1 MSKEIVINADQAET
15 RIAIL
20 EDGELVELLFE
31 RPDKRRIVGDIFK
44 GRVNAVIPGMQAA
57 FVELG
62 LERTGFLHASD
73 LASARPKI
81 MEGLDAEDEGAST
94 NGAHGG
100 GARRPGGR
108 GGGRLPRRG
117 ADSHPRIEEH
127 LKPGQEVLV
136 QITKEP
142 ISTKGPR
149 VSQQIS
155 LPGRYLVFMP
165 QLDHLGVSRKIMDP
179 EERHR
184 LRDMLSDL
192 KPNGSGL
199 IVRTVGEGKDVRHF
213 RSDVRF
219 LSRMWD
225 DVQKRARRERA
236 PALLHREMELTTGLI
251 RDLFTEEVDRVVLD
265 GKKEH
270 KEILSYLK
278 NYAPELRNRV
288 ELYESPTPILDR
300 FGIEP
305 EIEKTFERKVWLK
318 KGGYIVIDHTE
329 ALVTIDVNTG
339 RYTGKTT
346 SQEETILRANL
357 EAAKEIARQLRLRDI
372 GGIIVIDFIDME
384 IEANKRAV
392 LDELRAHLRKDRA
405 RTKTFGVSD
414 LGLVEMT
421 RQRVRPSLLH
431 YFSDDCPTCDGVGKV
446 LSLESVGMAV
456 ERMLKRA
463 GRDIGEKRLELHV
476 SPEVAVFLMEERG
489 ARIGQIE
496 RTYSMEVDIVDDP
509 NLRRHERRLK
519 VVGTSEDV
527 TERVEA

>member
-1 MSKEIVINADQAET
+1 MSKEIVINAEQAET

-31 RPDKRRIVGDIFK
+31 RPDRRRIVGDIFK
-44 GRVNAVIPGMQAA
+44 GRVNAVLPGMQAA

-62 LERTGFLHASD
+62 LDRTGFLHASD
-73 LASARPKI
+73 LATARPKLVDGLEL
-81 MEGLDAEDEGAST
+81 EGENGEAGAQSPPL
-94 NGAHGG
+94 A
-100 GARRPGGR
+100 ARRGR
-108 GGGRLPRRG
+108 VRMRMPRRG
-117 ADSHPRIEEH
+117 AEAHPKIEDH
-127 LKPGQEVLV
+127 LRQGQEILV

-155 LPGRYLVFMP
+155 LPGRYLVYMP
-165 QLDHLGVSRKIMDP
+165 QLDHLGVSRKIMDRD
-179 EERHR
+179 ERLR
-184 LRDMLSDL
+184 LRDLLGEL
-192 KPNGSGL
+192 KPNGGGL
-199 IVRTVGEGKDVRHF
+199 IVRTVGEGKDLRHF

-219 LSRMWD
+219 LTKMWD
-225 DVQKRARRERA
+225 EVQKKAKRERA

-251 RDLFTEEVDRVVLD
+251 RDLFTDEVDRVIID

-270 KEILSYLK
+270 KEILSYLRS
-278 NYAPELRNRV
+278 YAPELRNRV
-288 ELYESPTPILDR
+288 ELQEHEVPIFDR

-305 EIEKTFERKVWLK
+305 EIEKTFERKIWLK
-318 KGGYIVIDHTE
+318 RGGYIVIEHTE

-339 RYTGKTT
+339 RYTGKT
-346 SQEETILRANL
+346 SQEETILRTNL

-384 IEANKRAV
+384 IEANKKAV
-392 LDELRAHLRKDRA
+392 IEELRECLRRDRA

-463 GRDIGEKRLELHV
+463 SRELKANRLELHV
-476 SPEVAVFLMEERG
+476 SPEVAVFLTEERG
-489 ARIGQIE
+489 ARLAQIE
-496 RTYSMEVDIVDDP
+496 RTFGLEVDIVDDP
-509 NLRRHERRLK
+509 GLRRHERRLK
-519 VVGTSEDV
+519 LVDTAEDV
-527 TERVEA
+527 TERVEV

>member
-1 MSKEIVINADQAET
+1 MEP
-15 RIAIL
+15 L
-20 EDGELVELLFE
+20 
-31 RPDKRRIVGDIFK
+31 RPVS
-44 GRVNAVIPGMQAA
+44 P
-57 FVELG
+57 
-62 LERTGFLHASD
+62 
-73 LASARPKI
+73 
-81 MEGLDAEDEGAST
+81 
-94 NGAHGG
+94 
-100 GARRPGGR
+100 
-108 GGGRLPRRG
+108 PRRCRHP
-117 ADSHPRIEEH
+117 DSHPRIEEH

-155 LPGRYLVFMP
+155 LPGRYLVYMP
-165 QLDHLGVSRKIMDP
+165 QLDHLGVSRKIMDRD
-179 EERHR
+179 ERQR
-184 LRDMLSDL
+184 LRSMLTEM
-192 KPNGSGL
+192 KPNGGGL
-199 IVRTVGEGKDVRHF
+199 IVRTVGEGKDLRHF

-219 LSRMWD
+219 LSKMWD
-225 DVQKRARRERA
+225 DVQKRARREKA

-251 RDLFTEEVDRVVLD
+251 RDLFTEEVDRVVID

-270 KEILSYLK
+270 KEILGYLK

-288 ELYESPTPILDR
+288 ELYENETPILDR

-305 EIEKTFERKVWLK
+305 EIEKTFERKIWLK
-318 KGGYIVIDHTE
+318 KGGYIVIEHTE

-339 RYTGKTT
+339 RYTGKTA

-392 LDELRAHLRKDRA
+392 LDELRTWLRRDRA
-405 RTKTFGVSD
+405 RTKTFGVSE

-456 ERMLKRA
+456 ERMLKKA
-463 GRDIGEKRLELHV
+463 GREIPEKRLELHV

-489 ARIGQIE
+489 SRIAAIE
-496 RTYSMEVDIVDDP
+496 RTNGMEVDIVDDP
-509 NLRRHERRLK
+509 GLRRHERRLK

-527 TERVEA
+527 TERVEV

>member
-1 MSKEIVINADQAET
+1 M
-15 RIAIL
+15 
-20 EDGELVELLFE
+20 
-31 RPDKRRIVGDIFK
+31 
-44 GRVNAVIPGMQAA
+44 NAVLPGMQAA
-57 FVELG
+57 FVDLG

-73 LASARPKI
+73 LATARPKL
-81 MEGLDAEDEGAST
+81 MEGLDIDDEAT
-94 NGAHGG
+94 EENGNAG
-100 GARRPGGR
+100 GAQRRGRRP
-108 GGGRLPRRG
+108 RLPRRG
-117 ADSHPRIEEH
+117 PDAHPRIEEH

-165 QLDHLGVSRKIMDP
+165 QLDHLGISRKILDRD
-179 EERHR
+179 ERQR
-184 LRDMLSDL
+184 LRDLL
-192 KPNGSGL
+192 TEVKPDGGGI
-199 IVRTVGEGKDVRHF
+199 IVRTVGEGKDLRHF

-219 LSRMWD
+219 LAKMWD
-225 DVQKRARRERA
+225 EVQKKSRKEKA

-251 RDLFTEEVDRVVLD
+251 RDLFTEEVDRVVID

-270 KEILSYLK
+270 KEILGYLK
-278 NYAPELRNRV
+278 SYAPELRNRV
-288 ELYESPTPILDR
+288 EHYEQETSIFDR

-305 EIEKTFERKVWLK
+305 EIEKTFDRKIWLK
-318 KGGYIVIDHTE
+318 RGGYIVIEHTE

-339 RYTGKTT
+339 RYTGKTA
-346 SQEETILRANL
+346 SQEETILRTNL

-384 IEANKRAV
+384 IEANKRSV
-392 LDELRAHLRKDRA
+392 LEELRTCLRKDRA

-446 LSLESVGMAV
+446 LSLESVGMTV
-456 ERMLKRA
+456 ERMLERA
-463 GRDIGEKRLELHV
+463 GRELTEKRLELHV

-489 ARIGQIE
+489 GRIGQIE
-496 RTYSMEVDIVDDP
+496 RRHGLEVDIVDDP
-509 NLRRHERRLK
+509 TLRRNERRLK

-527 TERVEA
+527 TERVGL

>member
-1 MSKEIVINADQAET
+1 
-15 RIAIL
+15 
-20 EDGELVELLFE
+20 
-31 RPDKRRIVGDIFK
+31 
-44 GRVNAVIPGMQAA
+44 
-57 FVELG
+57 
-62 LERTGFLHASD
+62 
-73 LASARPKI
+73 
-81 MEGLDAEDEGAST
+81 
-94 NGAHGG
+94 
-100 GARRPGGR
+100 
-108 GGGRLPRRG
+108 
-117 ADSHPRIEEH
+117 
-127 LKPGQEVLV
+127 
-136 QITKEP
+136 
-142 ISTKGPR
+142 
-149 VSQQIS
+149 
-155 LPGRYLVFMP
+155 
-165 QLDHLGVSRKIMDP
+165 
-179 EERHR
+179 
-184 LRDMLSDL
+184 
-192 KPNGSGL
+192 
-199 IVRTVGEGKDVRHF
+199 
-213 RSDVRF
+213 
-219 LSRMWD
+219 MWE

-405 RTKTFGVSD
+405 RTKTFGVSE

-496 RTYSMEVDIVDDP
+496 RMYSMEVDIVDDP

>member
-20 EDGELVELLFE
+20 EEGDLVELLFE

-44 GRVNAVIPGMQAA
+44 GRVNAVLPGMQAA
-57 FVELG
+57 FVDLG

-81 MEGLDAEDEGAST
+81 IEGLDAEDEAAST
-94 NGAHGG
+94 NGG
-100 GARRPGGR
+100 GARRSPR
-108 GGGRLPRRG
+108 GGRLPRRG
-117 ADSHPRIEEH
+117 PDSHPRIEEH

-155 LPGRYLVFMP
+155 LPGRYLVYMP
-165 QLDHLGVSRKIMDP
+165 QLDHLGVSRKIMDRD
-179 EERHR
+179 ERQR
-184 LRDMLSDL
+184 LRSMLTEM
-192 KPNGSGL
+192 KPNGGGL
-199 IVRTVGEGKDVRHF
+199 IVRTVGEGKDLRHF

-219 LSRMWD
+219 LSKMWD
-225 DVQKRARRERA
+225 DVQKRARREKA

-251 RDLFTEEVDRVVLD
+251 RDLFTEEVDRVVID

-270 KEILSYLK
+270 KEILGYLK

-288 ELYESPTPILDR
+288 ELYENETPILDR

-305 EIEKTFERKVWLK
+305 EIEKTFERKIWLK
-318 KGGYIVIDHTE
+318 KGGYIVIEHTE

-339 RYTGKTT
+339 RYTGKTA

-392 LDELRAHLRKDRA
+392 LDELRTWLRRDRA

-456 ERMLKRA
+456 ERMLKKA
-463 GRDIGEKRLELHV
+463 GREIPEKRLELHV

-489 ARIGQIE
+489 SRIAAIE
-496 RTYSMEVDIVDDP
+496 RTNGMEVDIVDDP
-509 NLRRHERRLK
+509 GLRRHERRLK

-527 TERVEA
+527 TERVEV

>member
-44 GRVNAVIPGMQAA
+44 ARVNAVLPGMQAA
-57 FVELG
+57 FVDLG

-73 LASARPKI
+73 LATARPKLI
-81 MEGLDAEDEGAST
+81 EGLDIDDETAEE
-94 NGAHGG
+94 NGNAG
-100 GARRPGGR
+100 GAPRRGRRP
-108 GGGRLPRRG
+108 RLPRRG
-117 ADSHPRIEEH
+117 PEAHPRIEEH

-155 LPGRYLVFMP
+155 LPGRYLVYMP
-165 QLDHLGVSRKIMDP
+165 QLDHLGISRKILDRD
-179 EERHR
+179 ERQR
-184 LRDMLSDL
+184 LRDLL
-192 KPNGSGL
+192 TEVKPNGGGV
-199 IVRTVGEGKDVRHF
+199 IVRTVGEGKDLRHF

-219 LSRMWD
+219 LGRMWD
-225 DVQKRARRERA
+225 DVQKKSRKEKA

-251 RDLFTEEVDRVVLD
+251 RDLFTEEVDRVIID

-270 KEILSYLK
+270 KEILAYLK
-278 NYAPELRNRV
+278 SYAPELRNRV
-288 ELYESPTPILDR
+288 EHYEQEVPIFDR

-305 EIEKTFERKVWLK
+305 EIEKTFDRKIWLK
-318 KGGYIVIDHTE
+318 RGGYIVIEHTE

-339 RYTGKTT
+339 RYTGKTA
-346 SQEETILRANL
+346 SQEETILRTNL
-357 EAAKEIARQLRLRDI
+357 EAAREIARQLRLRDI

-392 LDELRAHLRKDRA
+392 LDELRTCLRRDRA

-456 ERMLKRA
+456 ERMLERA
-463 GRDIGEKRLELHV
+463 GRELNEKRLELHV

-489 ARIGQIE
+489 GRIGQIE
-496 RTYSMEVDIVDDP
+496 RRHGLEVDIVDDP
-509 NLRRHERRLK
+509 TLRRNERRLK

-527 TERVEA
+527 TERVEV